1 MIKNKKIKGGRR
13 MEKRRESA
21 SDVLKKNELVGKVGK
36 V

>member
-13 MEKRRESA
+13 MEKREST
-21 SDVLKKNELVGKVGK
+21 SDLLKKNEPVGKVGK